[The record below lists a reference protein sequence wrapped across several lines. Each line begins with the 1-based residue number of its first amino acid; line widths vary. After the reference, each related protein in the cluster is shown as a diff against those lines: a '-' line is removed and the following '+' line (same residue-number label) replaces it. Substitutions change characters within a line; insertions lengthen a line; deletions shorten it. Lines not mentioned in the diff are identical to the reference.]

1 MGVGK
6 QRRHG
11 TSRDSGHV
19 WQAVNQAPSSI
30 ALIQYA
36 SRIQFGFGARE
47 KLRSELDLLGV
58 KRALLMTD
66 RGVVESGVTGRA
78 LEHLAADAIAATYDC
93 VTTNPTEA
101 NVIGALSHYR
111 EHACDCII
119 AVGGGSPIDAAKMT
133 AVLATHGGELAGFR
147 TAVGGGVRITA
158 AVAPVIAIPTTA
170 GTGSEIA
177 RGAGIALASGEKVA
191 FNSQHLIPRVAI
203 CDPELTLSLPRFLT
217 AGTGIDALSHC
228 LEGYLSSAVNP
239 PADAVALDGIERLMT
254 HLPRAVSDGSAR
266 DARWNMMMG
275 AIEGGMSIL
284 RGLGPAHALS
294 IPLDAYDLHHGTLV
308 GVLLPYTVDFVAAS
322 VGAER
327 MERLARAMG
336 CERAAA
342 IPEKLHML
350 NAAIGLPA
358 DLSALGVAKDVLPAV
373 AMAAAQSHFNQTSAR
388 IGTPDDYL
396 SLVRSAMYASAS

>member
-1 MGVGK
+1 M
-6 QRRHG
+6 
-11 TSRDSGHV
+11 
-19 WQAVNQAPSSI
+19 NQPSPSI

-47 KLRSELDLLGV
+47 KLPSELAFLGV

-66 RGVVESGVTGRA
+66 CGVVESGVCERA
-78 LEHLAADAIAATYDC
+78 LEHLTADIIVAAYDC

-101 NVIGALSHYR
+101 NVMGALSSYR
-111 EHACDCII
+111 EHACDGIV

-133 AVLATHGGELAGFR
+133 AVLATHDGELAGFR
-147 TAVGGGVRITA
+147 AAAGGMRITPA
-158 AVAPVIAIPTTA
+158 IAPVIAIPTTA

-191 FNSQHLIPRVAI
+191 FNSQYLIPRVAI
-203 CDPELTLSLPRFLT
+203 CDPELTLSLPRFLS
-217 AGTGIDALSHC
+217 AGTGIDAFSHC

-239 PADAVALDGIERLMT
+239 PADAVALDGIERLIT
-254 HLPRAVSDGSAR
+254 HLPRAVNDGSDR

-294 IPLDAYDLHHGTLV
+294 IPLDAYELHHGTLV
-308 GVLLPYTVDFVAAS
+308 GVLLPHTVDFIMGS
-322 VGAER
+322 VGPER

-336 CERAAA
+336 CKRAPRAAA
-342 IPEKLHML
+342 VAAHSRPEIPGRLHVLNSAKCFKSAKLNH
-350 NAAIGLPA
+350 
-358 DLSALGVAKDVLPAV
+358 AV
-373 AMAAAQSHFNQTSAR
+373 A
-388 IGTPDDYL
+388 
-396 SLVRSAMYASAS
+396 